1 MIVDG
6 STRRILDGLDYT
18 FCPHCRKRGRMTAM
32 TLMPE
37 MAFRGNAV
45 WICPKC
51 GVTLDKVIDRQ
62 IPKPLR
68 PKKKGR
74 VFQVILPNV
83 K

>member
-6 STRRILDGLDYT
+6 RQRRILDTINYT
-18 FCPHCRKRGRMTAM
+18 FCPHCRNRGELSAM

-37 MAFRGNAV
+37 MSFRTNAV

-51 GVTLDKVIDRQ
+51 GTTLDKVIDRM
-62 IPKPLR
+62 PKALR
-68 PKKKGR
+68 PRKRGQ
-74 VFQVILPNV
+74 VFQVVLP